1 MSTYVTSDA
10 HGHLRALDAALALA
24 GPGAGDAV
32 VVMGDMV
39 DRGPD
44 PVGVMRLVRSLSGG
58 RALMGNHERMMLG
71 ALLTDDAS
79 LQGAWDVNGGWAT
92 AAQLDALP
100 RAEAADL
107 VDWVADLPPFDIV
120 SVPDAFSAARA
131 EAAPGAVPAPRVY
144 LLAHAGID
152 APAAR
157 AHLAAGGVDVD
168 EPGALARLTAAELR
182 PMMEAQDVE
191 DLLWIRE
198 RFWGAPTGLVDAR
211 GAGPIVVAGHT
222 PSALLGGFARM
233 MGGPVLD
240 EGARAR
246 VVEVGACQ
254 DTGGIADRIDIDAS
268 AAGGFPH
275 GQVAVMRLEDH
286 RVWYAPIAEGE

>member
-1 MSTYVTSDA
+1 MATYVTSDA
-10 HGHLRALDAALALA
+10 HGHLRALDAALTLA
-24 GPGAGDAV
+24 GPGAQDTV
-32 VVMGDMV
+32 VVMGDMI

-44 PVGVMRLVRSLSGG
+44 PVGVMRLVRSLPGA
-58 RALMGNHERMMLG
+58 RVLMGNHERMMLG

-79 LQGAWDVNGGWAT
+79 LQGGWDINGGWVT
-92 AAQLDALP
+92 AGQLDALP

-107 VDWVADLPPFDIV
+107 VDWVAGLPLFDIV
-120 SVPDAFSAARA
+120 SVPDAFSAARGPHA
-131 EAAPGAVPAPRVY
+131 SAQIPRRRIY

-152 APAAR
+152 ALAAR
-157 AHLAAGGVDVD
+157 GYLATAGVPVE
-168 EPGALARLTAAELR
+168 EPGALSGLGVGELR
-182 PMMEAQDVE
+182 PMMEAQDAE

-198 RFWGAPTGLVDAR
+198 RFWGAPTGFVDAR
-211 GAGPIVVAGHT
+211 GIGPIVVAGHT
-222 PSALLGGFARM
+222 PSVLLGSFAQL

-240 EGARAR
+240 GHGRAR

-254 DTGGIADRIDIDAS
+254 DTGGVADRIDIDAS